1 MTDVS
6 WAAIWGGAI
15 AGGAISIIINAL
27 SPIYKK
33 FHISKNISLKSLPVD
48 AELSRCRVVNNSWF
62 TIKNAKIYIWLKF
75 EKDDI
80 LQKEKAFIRPDNPI
94 PLEGDQ
100 LCWQTRVP
108 IINPDKVDIYIQS
121 HQDFGPCRI
130 FEDYIVIPSEEG
142 WEKEKR
148 VCLKKKVYS
157 GFLKVVSE
165 DTWAIYCRLTI
176 DPRRKQSPL
185 TIKKM
190 RTFYGFKGTEPP
202 INPV

>member
-1 MTDVS
+1 MS
-6 WAAIWGGAI
+6 EASLAAIWGAI

-33 FHISKNISLKSLPVD
+33 FHMSKNINLKNLPVD

-62 TIKNAKIYIWLKF
+62 TIKNAKVYIWLKF
-75 EKDDI
+75 VKDDT
-80 LQKEKAFIRPDNPI
+80 LQKGKTFIRPDNFI

-108 IINPDKVDIYIQS
+108 TINPDKVDIYVQD

-142 WEKEKR
+142 WEGEKR
-148 VCLKKKVYS
+148 VYLKKKVYS

-165 DTWAIYCRLTI
+165 DTWARYFEIAI
-176 DPRRKQSPL
+176 DPTRKQNPL
-185 TIKKM
+185 TIEKM
-190 RTFYGFKGTEPP
+190 PIFHGFKLAEPP
-202 INPV
+202 VN